1 MIKDVILCTECKYA
15 HLTTDGDCKYCDKW
29 MNDMMYYELYLP
41 KDFYCA
47 FGERKGDNDGNSVSR
62 MS

>member
-1 MIKDVILCTECKYA
+1 MMIKDVVFCNECKYA

-29 MNDMMYYELYLP
+29 MDDMMYYELYLP

-47 FGERKGDNDGNSVSR
+47 FGERIGERKEPMKNGR
-62 MS
+62 